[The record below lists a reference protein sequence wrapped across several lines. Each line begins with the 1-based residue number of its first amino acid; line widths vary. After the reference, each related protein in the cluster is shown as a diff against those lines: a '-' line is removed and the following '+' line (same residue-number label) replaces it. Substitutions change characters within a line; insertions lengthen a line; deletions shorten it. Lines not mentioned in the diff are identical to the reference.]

1 MTDPRFALGTVLLA
15 LALGLPA
22 RPVLASPAPAPAKAD
37 LVPTISVVD
46 AKRREIVESVVVTGT
61 LVPRDEILVTPEIEG
76 YRVTEVLVEE
86 GARVAR
92 GQVLARLS
100 RDLIDRQL
108 AQQAALVEKAEAAVP
123 QAQSSIEQAEA
134 AETEARLAFERAQ
147 QLLRTGNATAA
158 VMEGRTAAL
167 RQAEGKLAFARN
179 GLRIARAD
187 LAQQLLRTGNATA
200 AVMEGRTA
208 ALRQAEGK
216 LAFAR
221 NGLRIARADLA
232 QARAVLDELNL
243 RLARTEIR
251 APEAGIVSR
260 RTARVGLAASAT
272 AEPLFRLIA
281 RGEIELEGEV
291 IETRLPQLRENA
303 PAWIDLG
310 DGVRLPG
317 SVRTVY
323 PEVDR
328 ATRLGKVRIRLEPD
342 PRLRIGTF
350 ARGAVEL
357 ARTRGV
363 TVPQASVLYGGAK
376 RSTVLVVADDVVEAR
391 EVRTG
396 LSDDDDI
403 EIRAGLADGERVVAR
418 AGSFLRDG
426 DRVRPVALAVQAPA
440 VAAAPSPRET
450 AEAGAP

>member
-1 MTDPRFALGTVLLA
+1 MTDPRFVLGTALLA

-187 LAQQLLRTGNATA
+187 LAQ
-200 AVMEGRTA
+200 
-208 ALRQAEGK
+208 
-216 LAFAR
+216 
-221 NGLRIARADLA
+221 
-232 QARAVLDELNL
+232 ARAVLDELNL

-291 IETRLPQLRENA
+291 IETRLPQLRDNA

-363 TVPQASVLYGGAK
+363 TVPPASVLYGGAK

-418 AGSFLRDG
+418 ASSFLRDG

-440 VAAAPSPRET
+440 V
-450 AEAGAP
+450 